1 MYVHRHTNLL
11 KSYHLWETKIL
22 KKKKWLKL
30 SLMMLILLAVTYLMP
45 QVLKQVFP
53 YSSQLTY
60 IVKKEIK
67 ENSFYFFEAKNLTFE
82 IQI

>member
-1 MYVHRHTNLL
+1 MYVHRHTNLWNRIIFE
-11 KSYHLWETKIL
+11 KQKFW
-22 KKKKWLKL
+22 KKKWLKL
-30 SLMMLILLAVTYLMP
+30 SLMILILLAVTYLMP

>member
-1 MYVHRHTNLL
+1 
-11 KSYHLWETKIL
+11 
-22 KKKKWLKL
+22 
-30 SLMMLILLAVTYLMP
+30 MMLILLAVTYLMP

-67 ENSFYFFEAKNLTFE
+67 ENSFYFFEAKNLTFK